1 MKRYHLRNGETIATV
16 ITNDDYISIAEA
28 AVRECRKD
36 LKMYIAQDPF
46 FQIAMEPIQVSANAP
61 QIVKEMAS
69 AAGKAGV
76 GPMAAVAGSFAQYA
90 VGQMVDA
97 GARHVVF
104 DNGGDIAMYLD
115 SSTVIGI
122 YTGHTARNGLGFRVD
137 RCQEM
142 LGVCTSSASVGHSIS
157 LGQSD
162 ASVVISEDVALA
174 DATATALGNV
184 IQNEDKQEIQ
194 NAMSGVASDEVEGMM
209 VFVGNSIGMYGNL
222 PELVRA
228 NVDYQLITRG

>member
-1 MKRYHLRNGETIATV
+1 MERYHLRIGETIATV
-16 ITNDDYISIAEA
+16 IAECHYIPIADA
-28 AVRECRKD
+28 SVRGCRND
-36 LKMYIAQDPF
+36 LKMYIAQNPY
-46 FQIAMEPIQVSANAP
+46 FQIAMEPIEVSDNAP

-69 AAGKAGV
+69 AANTAGV
-76 GPMAAVAGSFAQYA
+76 GPMAAVAGAIAQHA
-90 VGQMVDA
+90 VREMVEA

-104 DNGGDIAMYLD
+104 DNGGDIAMFLD

-122 YTGHTARNGLGFRVD
+122 YTGQITSNGLGFRVD
-137 RCQEM
+137 KCQEM
-142 LGVCTSSASVGHSIS
+142 LGICTSSASVGHSIS

-162 ASVVISEDVALA
+162 ASIVISEDVALA

-194 NAMSGVASDEVEGMM
+194 NAMSRVASDEVDGMM
-209 VFVGNSIGMYGNL
+209 VFVGDSIGMSGNL

-228 NVDYQLITRG
+228 HVDYQLITRG